1 MSLQC
6 HINVAIEGLTLY
18 QKLVYTD
25 SECHHVGFS
34 IYFCFVFLSV
44 PLVLFNNNII
54 KKRAVRSGQ
63 G

>member
-34 IYFCFVFLSV
+34 IYFFVFLSV